1 VSYVDRNLAPG
12 ESVLLRARYHWVRF
26 VPGALVAM
34 LGFLAGTWALVAP
47 AGAGAGGGIA
57 LVGWLG
63 VAGLVGGL
71 AAVGWRALVDSFD
84 EYVITTF
91 RVVCKRGFLKRTVR
105 QVPLD
110 KVQDLNL
117 QATFWGRWLAYGD
130 VEVQTAGADGTVV
143 FPRIY
148 HPEEF
153 RNVLF
158 AHLQGRNP
166 ANAATA
172 AAPPVRPV
180 TERMQELESLRSGG
194 LVSDAEYRAKREA
207 LLREL

>member
-26 VPGALVAM
+26 VPGALVAFSG
-34 LGFLAGTWALVAP
+34 LVIACCSWALPDGAAPGAGNLLALTGLAVVLAGCA
-47 AGAGAGGGIA
+47 
-57 LVGWLG
+57 G
-63 VAGLVGGL
+63 VA
-71 AAVGWRALVDSFD
+71 WRALVDSFD

-91 RVVCKRGFLKRTVR
+91 RVVCKRGFLQRTVR

>member
-12 ESVLLRARYHWVRF
+12 ETVLLRARYHWVRF
-26 VPGALVAM
+26 VPAALVV
-34 LGFLAGTWALVAP
+34 LAGLLIACSSFVLS
-47 AGAGAGGGIA
+47 GGGPGPGELLFWTGLA
-57 LVGWLG
+57 VF
-63 VAGLVGGL
+63 VAGWAGI
-71 AAVGWRALVDSFD
+71 GWRAVVDSFD
-84 EYVITTF
+84 EYVITSF

-105 QVPLD
+105 QVPLE

-117 QATFWGRWLAYGD
+117 HATLWGRWLAYGD

-158 AHLQGRNP
+158 AHLQGRAP
-166 ANAATA
+166 AGTGGP
-172 AAPPVRPV
+172 APVLRPV
-180 TERMQELESLRSGG
+180 TERMQELESLRAGG

-207 LLREL
+207 LLKEL